1 MDYKRFVVAVIL
13 SFIVMFALSVAWD
26 ALVMGDLT
34 REYGPSIMRDVPMT
48 QWVVIGYLFLSLLLA
63 VAYAQSRVSGPR
75 VLRGLKVGVLVGLLW
90 SLPFGLVL
98 HGVAEYPLLPVIV
111 NSTWA
116 LVEVGAGGIIVS
128 VAMGE

>member
-13 SFIVMFALSVAWD
+13 SFIVMFALSVAWN
-26 ALVMGDLT
+26 ALVMGDLA

-48 QWVVIGYLFLSLLLA
+48 QWVVIGYLILSLLLT

-98 HGVAEYPLLPVIV
+98 HGVAEYPLLLVIV
-111 NSTWA
+111 NSAWA